1 MSMVLQ
7 WYSILKT
14 WEDVRED
21 LPKRVFK
28 NLAFMTRYGRI
39 GYEEA
44 MRIPAWE
51 RSMYLELLSE
61 IIREEKPRPSQSED
75 D

>member
-7 WYSILKT
+7 WYSILKA

-51 RSMYLELLSE
+51 RSMYLESLSE
-61 IIREEKPRPSQSED
+61 TIREEKPGPFQSED